1 MKKIKD
7 KIKYILP
14 LFIISLI
21 FLTIGSKNSPL
32 YLINDWYDAQA
43 FMTMGKGIL
52 NGLIPYKDLFEQ
64 KGPILYFIYALANLV
79 STKSFIGVF
88 IIEVISFTTFLVF
101 IRKTINLFFNDKYSI
116 PTLMILSFLIL
127 MLKPFGHGGSA
138 EELCLPIFAYS
149 IYSMLK
155 YLKTDR
161 LTNKEIFINGLMAG
175 IILWIKYTLLGFHFI
190 LAATYFFVYLS
201 KKEYKKAIT
210 SCIIYLL
217 GMFSITIPVLLYF
230 IVNGGSEYLFDVYFL
245 KNMTSYSNMD
255 STFKKITTAFGLLGF
270 NIVTNIPFLLFIL
283 IPLIFYTRKKLNFR
297 VKYSKT
303 IIFIA
308 ILFMGLGTFIGGTNY
323 FYYSFIIAPFMVLG
337 VLMLNRI
344 LTHFNIRTNSI
355 RVFSVFL
362 LLVTALLEFS
372 PNIEY
377 THRKHDD
384 YAQFVFGDII
394 KESKD
399 KTLINYGSLDG
410 GFYFTADSLPECY
423 YFMKNNF
430 SYENFPEMYEEQKR
444 YVLQNRPHF
453 VVSRTNFLFLSENN
467 YTLIKSF
474 RQKYEDEYHV
484 YYLYE
489 RNNI

>member
-255 STFKKITTAFGLLGF
+255 STLKKITTAFGLLGF